1 MRSEPRKQAAFRVES
16 SSYTLD
22 GVAPGR
28 KPHYGDQTTCSPS
41 TGHGP
46 RHSAWEGFRTMY
58 LYQEL
63 SLGGGRIALGLP
75 RLLITRPPSR
85 PKRLS
90 EKAAAEIA
98 KDRAAAERRTRARS
112 AIERLLVGTHLRP
125 PATLWEEYLVER
137 LDERPVD
144 GLHYHAVV
152 RSVDEN
158 LQARMPVKIDV
169 HVPDGTIFVQTA
181 SLADALEWISTDPF
195 VP

>member
-85 PKRLS
+85 PKSRTRPQR
-90 EKAAAEIA
+90 ER
-98 KDRAAAERRTRARS
+98 DRAEQNHRRRRRRS
-112 AIERLLVGTHLRP
+112 RQEEEEEEEEEDEQVQDVEAQE
-125 PATLWEEYLVER
+125 AEYLQRANQICV
-137 LDERPVD
+137 L
-144 GLHYHAVV
+144 
-152 RSVDEN
+152 
-158 LQARMPVKIDV
+158 
-169 HVPDGTIFVQTA
+169 
-181 SLADALEWISTDPF
+181 
-195 VP
+195 